1 MCKNAINL
9 SNVLWREWDKGVR
22 NNEIQNKQFIQ
33 IAVEQSQY
41 CASCGCQKCAYELN
55 RFDRIFVNEAD
66 KWVPANYCLFSYIYG
81 VLAIFYAIALWFLPK
96 LMEEYSLGYR
106 ELFSLVW
113 MICGMSIIDE
123 WVRSVQRNPNRQE

>member
-22 NNEIQNKQFIQ
+22 NNEIQNKQFVQ

-66 KWVPANYCLFSYIYG
+66 KWVPVNYNFLGCIYLF
-81 VLAIFYAIALWFLPK
+81 LAIFYAILLWAAPD
-96 LMEEYSLGYR
+96 LMKDAPGYR
-106 ELFSLVW
+106 GLFSLVW

-123 WVRSVQRNPNRQE
+123 WIKSVQRNPNRQE